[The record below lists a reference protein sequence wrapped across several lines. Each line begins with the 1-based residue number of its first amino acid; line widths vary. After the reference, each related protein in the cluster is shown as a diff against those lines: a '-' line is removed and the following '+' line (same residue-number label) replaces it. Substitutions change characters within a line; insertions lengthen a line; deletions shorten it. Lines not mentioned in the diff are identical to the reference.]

1 MDVTIG
7 ETRERA
13 SAFVDTG
20 SDVSCISWS
29 FWDTLGASRSPSKVP
44 GLTANN
50 EPLQLHG
57 VSRLPISWKDHE
69 PSLEDFTV
77 VERLFTDILIGANMI
92 DRYGL
97 LKTSPRSPVYTR
109 QGNAAAPAIRVC
121 RIGPTGAPS
130 EVAPSG
136 KTPTGPVPRPVRPRP
151 GNPTWDATVNA
162 RK

>member
-7 ETRERA
+7 ETRERVT
-13 SAFVDTG
+13 AFVDTG
-20 SDVSCISWS
+20 SGVSCISWD
-29 FWDTLGASRSPSKVP
+29 FWGTLGAPRSPSNVP

-50 EPLQLHG
+50 EPLQLCG
-57 VSRLPISWKDHE
+57 VSTLPISWKDHE

-77 VERLFTDILIGANMI
+77 VKRLFTDIVIGANMI

-97 LKTSPRSPVYTR
+97 LKASPRSPVYTP
-109 QGNAAAPAIRVC
+109 QGNAPAPAIRVC

-136 KTPTGPVPRPVRPRP
+136 KTPTGLVPRPVKPRP
-151 GNPTWDATVNA
+151 GNPGWDTTINA
-162 RK
+162 RR

>member
-20 SDVSCISWS
+20 SDVSCISWN

-109 QGNAAAPAIRVC
+109 QGNAPAPAIRVC

-136 KTPTGPVPRPVRPRP
+136 KTGPVSRPVRPRP
-151 GNPTWDATVNA
+151 ENPGWDGTVNA